1 MTCFD
6 SVSQESR
13 YTKEKVKKKKKKIQ
27 SRNFYRTSLDV
38 KRDSNERTK
47 NFRSIEEGH
56 FEEIITLTS
65 GR

>member
-6 SVSQESR
+6 SVSLESR
-13 YTKEKVKKKKKKIQ
+13 YAKEKVKKKQ
-27 SRNFYRTSLDV
+27 SRDSYRTSLDV
-38 KRDSNERTK
+38 KMDYNERTK
-47 NFRSIEEGH
+47 NFRSIEEGY